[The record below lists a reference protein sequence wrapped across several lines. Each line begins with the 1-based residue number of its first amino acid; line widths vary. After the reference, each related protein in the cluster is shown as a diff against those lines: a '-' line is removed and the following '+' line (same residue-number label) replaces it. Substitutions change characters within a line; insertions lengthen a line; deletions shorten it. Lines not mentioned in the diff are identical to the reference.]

1 MGNKSEYFELEI
13 IFTMLFWLIV
23 LLLLKQL
30 PTPENQQNDTRSNR
44 QIHAP
49 SGADV

>member
-13 IFTMLFWLIV
+13 IFTMVFWLIV

-30 PTPENQQNDTRSNR
+30 PAKENQQNDIRSDR

-49 SGADV
+49 SGADI